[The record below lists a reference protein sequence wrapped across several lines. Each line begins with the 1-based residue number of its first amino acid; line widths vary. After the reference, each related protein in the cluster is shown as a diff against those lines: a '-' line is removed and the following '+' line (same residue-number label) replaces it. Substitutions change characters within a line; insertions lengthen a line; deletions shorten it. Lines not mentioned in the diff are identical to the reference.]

1 MKRQSPESVISSAF
15 SSRIFRLSLIAA
27 AILFPL
33 MVSSSAFAGETI
45 VYEGSD
51 QSMLKKEPVYN
62 RNNSLFPVSDLSNN
76 SVTVSA
82 DVSGRIY
89 GGVSKQM
96 GAAVSNNLVS
106 INVGRIGSDVLGGYS
121 NSGNVTENTVEV
133 TGSVRVN
140 SGVYG
145 GQSISGTASG
155 NTVRIGSG
163 ATVTGSIY
171 GGENTY
177 GAATGNTVII
187 DNGVVNSTIM
197 GGRSSDENV
206 TDNTIIID
214 NAIVKGNVFGGNTNS
229 GIATGNTVI
238 VKGNSDISQT
248 DLTGGYGRISSDNTL
263 QFWSAG
269 LSAQNIGRFQNL
281 QFILPGTIGDGDIL
295 LTLTNGV
302 QTNISDSKISVAM
315 AAGGKTLNVGNTV
328 TLLKNDAGINK
339 TGVTQTTMTGV
350 QGVSLDYDFVV
361 NLDPADPDQT
371 RLTTTVT
378 SKHISKGS
386 TIFST
391 GRLATVGFL
400 NQGGDFALVEG
411 LSRAKDVSTKKGIGV
426 FGAVGGSD
434 MRYDTGSGSSSK
446 ASGSHFLVGVAGKL
460 DSAQDRDL
468 IASAYVEAG
477 WGDISGHNAVTAASG
492 DSHYYGLGLITRYQ
506 QNEGQFK
513 GLYGQINARIGKA
526 STDSHSQLVSAEGNR
541 GSIDKEATYYG
552 AGAGVGYL
560 KELNASYS
568 LDFSAEYQWTHLN
581 GYEADI
587 ARDPYRFDDIDS
599 QRTKVGARLSYTD
612 SQQFTPD
619 IGMAWE
625 HEFSGKANGTTYELS
640 LDELSLKGDSGI
652 VEVGVNVKAG
662 NTGRLSFD
670 ANVSGYVGQREG
682 VAGKFRMN
690 YAF

>member
-1 MKRQSPESVISSAF
+1 M
-15 SSRIFRLSLIAA
+15 
-27 AILFPL
+27 
-33 MVSSSAFAGETI
+33 
-45 VYEGSD
+45 
-51 QSMLKKEPVYN
+51 
-62 RNNSLFPVSDLSNN
+62 SDLSNN

-214 NAIVKGNVFGGNTNS
+214 NAIVKGTFWRKYQFRYCDRKYRV
-229 GIATGNTVI
+229 

-315 AAGGKTLNVGNTV
+315 AAGGKRS
-328 TLLKNDAGINK
+328 
-339 TGVTQTTMTGV
+339 M
-350 QGVSLDYDFVV
+350 
-361 NLDPADPDQT
+361 
-371 RLTTTVT
+371 
-378 SKHISKGS
+378 
-386 TIFST
+386 
-391 GRLATVGFL
+391 
-400 NQGGDFALVEG
+400 
-411 LSRAKDVSTKKGIGV
+411 
-426 FGAVGGSD
+426 
-434 MRYDTGSGSSSK
+434 
-446 ASGSHFLVGVAGKL
+446 
-460 DSAQDRDL
+460 SAIR
-468 IASAYVEAG
+468 S
-477 WGDISGHNAVTAASG
+477 
-492 DSHYYGLGLITRYQ
+492 
-506 QNEGQFK
+506 
-513 GLYGQINARIGKA
+513 
-526 STDSHSQLVSAEGNR
+526 
-541 GSIDKEATYYG
+541 
-552 AGAGVGYL
+552 
-560 KELNASYS
+560 
-568 LDFSAEYQWTHLN
+568 
-581 GYEADI
+581 
-587 ARDPYRFDDIDS
+587 PC
-599 QRTKVGARLSYTD
+599 
-612 SQQFTPD
+612 
-619 IGMAWE
+619 
-625 HEFSGKANGTTYELS
+625 
-640 LDELSLKGDSGI
+640 
-652 VEVGVNVKAG
+652 
-662 NTGRLSFD
+662 
-670 ANVSGYVGQREG
+670 
-682 VAGKFRMN
+682 
-690 YAF
+690 